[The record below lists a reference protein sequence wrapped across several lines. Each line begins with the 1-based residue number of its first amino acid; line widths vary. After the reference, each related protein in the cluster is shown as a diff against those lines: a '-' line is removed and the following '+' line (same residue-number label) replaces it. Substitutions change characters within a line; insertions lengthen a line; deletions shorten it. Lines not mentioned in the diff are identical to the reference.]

1 MKSSLTT
8 VLTFAA
14 GLMLAPTISGFA
26 QTAKVDPTG
35 TWVWTSPGRD
45 GGQTRTNTMK
55 LKLEGDKLTG
65 TVAGRQQDTEIKEA
79 KIKDGELSFKVTR
92 EFQGN
97 SFTQQFTGKISGD
110 TIKGKIKS
118 ERDGQ
123 AQERDWE
130 AKREAKKAS

>member
-1 MKSSLTT
+1 MKLSLTT
-8 VLTFAA
+8 ALTLVASLLVAA
-14 GLMLAPTISGFA
+14 SISANA

-35 TWVWTSPGRD
+35 TWSWTSPGRD
-45 GGQTRTNTMK
+45 GQTRTNTMK
-55 LKLEGDKLTG
+55 LKLDGDKLTG

-79 KIKDGELSFKVTR
+79 KIKDGEISFKVTR

-97 SFTQQFTGKISGD
+97 SMTQQFTGKITGD

-123 AQERDWE
+123 PQERDWE